1 MACGQSVNWHV
12 KSAARMLSLS
22 ELKRTVLLLKP
33 KIVGRRAQR
42 FVQPSE
48 HAIYLELFGWD
59 DEAEASSKIW
69 LCLSAH
75 PKLARLSF
83 SDGAKSPP
91 WPPDFAALLKSRIHR
106 ARLAGIRIV
115 NDDRMAALLFE
126 HKEGSF
132 ELVLSLMGTRSNVY
146 LLDLDGKLHGAMRAL
161 SSTRKELRIGQPW
174 TNPPKPEGASEGKD
188 RWTDCPD
195 DDFLRA
201 MSDHYT
207 NEDAKLEAEKLRHR
221 LETALKK
228 ELDFAVRRSGKIE
241 SELAEAKD
249 ARDKKRYGE
258 LLKQVMTNVRD
269 GDTHVTATDYE
280 TGEEVKIPLDPKLSP
295 AENLERYFKR
305 YHKGLIGT
313 NMLGQHL
320 EITRSHAADIQK
332 LQVELQATH
341 DFEGLQD
348 FAARP
353 LVKELCDKHCP
364 EEQPKRPPK
373 KKPEKKD
380 VPGRM
385 LPRKYKTSDGLE
397 VWVGKSDEGNDYLTT
412 KLAAGN
418 DWFFHV
424 DGYPGSHTILRTAGR
439 KDPPQESVL
448 EAAELCAHFSKLK
461 DATKLDVHVAAIKHV
476 NKPKGAKPGLVHV
489 SHGKSVGLRRDPARL
504 KRILDARIKD

>member
-1 MACGQSVNWHV
+1 
-12 KSAARMLSLS
+12 MLSLA
-22 ELKRTVLLLKP
+22 ELKRAVRLLEP
-33 KIVGRRAQR
+33 IIVGRRVQR

-48 HAIYLELFGWD
+48 HVIFLELFGWD
-59 DEAEASSKIW
+59 DEADSSNKFW

-75 PKLARLSF
+75 PKLARISY
-83 SDGAKSPP
+83 GAAPTAPP

-115 NDDRMAALLFE
+115 NDDRMVGLLFE
-126 HKEGSF
+126 HKDGSY
-132 ELVLSLMGTRSNVY
+132 EVLLSLMGTRSNAY
-146 LLDLDGKLHGAMRAL
+146 LIDLDGKLHGAMRAL
-161 SSTRKELRIGQPW
+161 SSTRKELKVGQPW
-174 TNPPKPEGASEGKD
+174 TNPPKPEGASEGED
-188 RWTDCPD
+188 RWTGSSD
-195 DDFLRA
+195 DDFLA
-201 MSDHYT
+201 HMSDHYAR
-207 NEDAKLEAEKLRHR
+207 EDAKLEAERLRHR
-221 LETALKK
+221 LETSIKK
-228 ELDFAVRRSGKIE
+228 ELAFAVRRSGKIE
-241 SELAEAKD
+241 QELAEAKD

-258 LLKQVMTNVRD
+258 LLKQVVANVKE
-269 GDTHVTATDYE
+269 GDTHVTAKDYE
-280 TGEEVKIPLDPKLSP
+280 TGEEVKIPLDPKLTP
-295 AENLERYFKR
+295 GENLDRYFKR

-341 DFEGLQD
+341 DLEGLQD

-364 EEQPKRPPK
+364 EEKPKRPTK
-373 KKPEKKD
+373 KQSEKKD

-385 LPRKYKTSDGLE
+385 LPRKYRTADGLE

-424 DGYPGSHTILRTAGR
+424 EGYPGSHTILRTGGR

-461 DATKLDVHVAAIKHV
+461 DANKLDVHVAAIKYV

>member
-1 MACGQSVNWHV
+1 
-12 KSAARMLSLS
+12 MLSFA
-22 ELKRTVLLLKP
+22 ELERAVRLLEP
-33 KIVGRRAQR
+33 IIVGRKVQR
-42 FVQPSE
+42 FTQPDE

-59 DEAEASSKIW
+59 DEADASNKLW

-75 PKLARLSF
+75 PKLARISLSE
-83 SDGAKSPP
+83 SPTAPP
-91 WPPDFAALLKSRIHR
+91 WPPDFAALLKARIHR

-115 NDDRMAALLFE
+115 NEDRMAALLFE
-126 HKEGSF
+126 HKEGSY
-132 ELVLSLMGTRSNVY
+132 ELLLSLMGTRSNVY
-146 LLDLDGKLHGAMRAL
+146 LLDLDGRLHGAMRPL
-161 SSTRKELRIGQPW
+161 SSTRSDLKLGQPW
-174 TNPPKPEGASEGKD
+174 TNPPKPEGASGGSD
-188 RWTDCPD
+188 RWTDTPD
-195 DDFLRA
+195 DGFLVA
-201 MSDHYT
+201 MSDHYAR
-207 NEDAKLEAEKLRHR
+207 EEARLEAEKLRHR
-221 LETALKK
+221 LETAIRK
-228 ELDFAVRRSGKIE
+228 ELDFALRRTNKIE
-241 SELAEAKD
+241 EELAEAKD

-258 LLKQVMTNVRD
+258 LLKQVMANVRD
-269 GDTHVTATDYE
+269 GDTHVTAKDYE
-280 TGEEVKIPLDPKLSP
+280 TGEDVKIPLDPKLSP

-341 DFEGLQD
+341 DLEGLQD

-364 EEQPKRPPK
+364 EEQPQRPPK

-385 LPRKYKTSDGLE
+385 LPRKYRTSDGLE

-424 DGYPGSHTILRTAGR
+424 EGYPGSHTILRTGGH

-461 DATKLDVHVAAIKHV
+461 DASKLDVHVAPVKHV
-476 NKPKGAKPGLVHV
+476 HKPKGAKPGLVYV
-489 SHGKSVGLRRDPARL
+489 SQGKSVGLRRDPARL
-504 KRILDARIKD
+504 KRILDARIKE